1 MRRVPFGSPRRGVWK
16 AATIVLE
23 SGSVSTLD
31 PWAAYLA
38 YSPYA
43 TVLVLLIAGIWLIP
57 LAEEIALVA
66 AGYLYYSD
74 QVQLAAILVVLGVGV
89 FFGDFAGFWLG
100 RRWIGRR
107 PYTAIPL
114 LRHGVWMERFKT
126 WLDEH
131 RNRALFLTRFLP
143 GLRLPAHVIVGA
155 HGMPTAT
162 YVRISLLAIAVY
174 VPLIFTLAYS
184 FGAEIDAA
192 LSSIHRL
199 GTAAWIAVL
208 AAAVLWSVIRYRI
221 RRRALAGSD
230 GSAGG
235 AAAR

>member
-1 MRRVPFGSPRRGVWK
+1 MIEPAS
-16 AATIVLE
+16 A
-23 SGSVSTLD
+23 STLD
-31 PWAAYLA
+31 PWTASLA
-38 YSPYA
+38 YAPYA
-43 TVLVLLIAGIWLIP
+43 TVLVLLIAGVWIIP
-57 LAEEIALVA
+57 LAEEMALVA

-74 QVQLAAILVVLGVGV
+74 QVQLTAILIVLGVGV

-107 PYTAIPL
+107 PYPAM
-114 LRHGVWMERFKT
+114 LRFRRGAWVERFKR
-126 WLDEH
+126 WLDTH

-162 YVRISLLAIAVY
+162 YVRISLLAILVY

-192 LSSIHRL
+192 LASIHRL
-199 GTAAWIAVL
+199 GTAAWAVVL
-208 AAAVLWSVIRYRI
+208 AAAMSWIVVRYRV
-221 RRRALAGSD
+221 RRGTWAGSD
-230 GSAGG
+230 GGAGG
-235 AAAR
+235 TAARH